1 MLLGVLETM
10 QIVATIVP
18 IFLIVLLG
26 WGVHR
31 RGFLPAG
38 FIEPANRL
46 VYYVAIPA
54 MIFQSITKST
64 LRDWFNPLVIILS
77 LIALTCVYVCAWGT
91 SHAARQDR
99 SLAGTFIQS
108 SGHGNLGYIGLAV
121 AYYFLGDNGL
131 VQASVIAGF
140 MMIWQNILSVMALQ
154 FYAPDTGKTF
164 GFRMYVAKVMG
175 NPVIVSII
183 VGMFI
188 SLIGISVP
196 LILQR
201 SLSIISGLALP
212 TALLIIGASL
222 SLERIRFFAVPAV
235 SAAAIKLMVLP
246 ALGWGLYRLC
256 HVMAVDMVP
265 GLILLA
271 SPTATVSYVMAKE
284 MHGNPDL
291 AVATIS
297 ASTLMSAGTIML
309 WLKLA
314 TA

>member
-1 MLLGVLETM
+1 M

-18 IFLIVLLG
+18 IFIIILLG

-31 RGFLPAG
+31 RGFLPAS

-64 LRDWFNPLVIILS
+64 VREWFNPLVIILP
-77 LIALTCVYVCAWGT
+77 LIALTGAYVCAW
-91 SHAARQDR
+91 AASSAMRQER

-121 AYYFLGDNGL
+121 AYYFLGDSGL

-140 MMIWQNILSVMALQ
+140 MMIWQNVLSVMALQ
-154 FYAPDTGKTF
+154 FYAPKTGKTF
-164 GFRMYVAKVMG
+164 GLMTYISKIMG
-175 NPVIVSII
+175 NPVIIAVIA
-183 VGMFI
+183 GLFI
-188 SLIGISVP
+188 SLVGIPVP

-222 SLERIRFFAVPAV
+222 SLRRIRMFMLTAA
-235 SAAAIKLMVLP
+235 SAAAIKLMVMP
-246 ALGWGLYRLC
+246 ALGWGLYRLF
-256 HVMAVDMVP
+256 HVVPADMVP

-284 MHGNPDL
+284 LHGNSDL

-297 ASTLMSAGTIML
+297 ASTLLSAGTIML

-314 TA
+314 TG

>member
-1 MLLGVLETM
+1 M

-18 IFLIVLLG
+18 IFIIVLLG

-31 RGFLPAG
+31 RGFLPTD

-54 MIFQSITKST
+54 MIFQSITQST
-64 LRDWFNPLVIILS
+64 LKEWFNPLVIALPLVALS
-77 LIALTCVYVCAWGT
+77 GGYVFAWVASRT
-91 SHAARQDR
+91 VRQDR

-121 AYYFLGDNGL
+121 AFYFLGESGL

-140 MMIWQNILSVMALQ
+140 MMIWQNVLSVMALQ
-154 FYAPDTGKTF
+154 FFAPDMEKAF
-164 GFRMYVAKVMG
+164 GLMMYVKSIMG
-175 NPVIVSII
+175 NPVIVAVVLGLFFSL
-183 VGMFI
+183 VGI
-188 SLIGISVP
+188 PIP
-196 LILQR
+196 LILRR
-201 SLSIISGLALP
+201 SLAIISGLALP

-222 SLERIRFFAVPAV
+222 SLKRIRLFMLTAAG
-235 SAAAIKLMVLP
+235 AAAIKLLVMP
-246 ALGWGLYRLC
+246 SLGWVLYRLFQ
-256 HVMAVDMVP
+256 VSPADMVP

-297 ASTLMSAGTIML
+297 ANTLLSAGTIML

-314 TA
+314 TG

>member
-1 MLLGVLETM
+1 M
-10 QIVATIVP
+10 QIVTTIVP
-18 IFLIVLLG
+18 IFIIVLLG
-26 WGVHR
+26 LGVHR

-64 LRDWFNPLVIILS
+64 LREWFNPLVIALP
-77 LIALTCVYVCAWGT
+77 LIALAGAYVIAWLA
-91 SHAARQDR
+91 SRAMCQNR

-121 AYYFLGDNGL
+121 VYYFLGESGL

-140 MMIWQNILSVMALQ
+140 MMVGHNLLSVMALQ
-154 FYAPDTGKTF
+154 FFAPNAGKRY
-164 GFRMYVAKVMG
+164 GLMVYVSKIMG
-175 NPVIVSII
+175 NPII
-183 VGMFI
+183 VTVIAGLVI
-188 SLIGISVP
+188 SLTGIPVP
-196 LILQR
+196 LILRR
-201 SLSIISGLALP
+201 SLAIISGMALP

-222 SLERIRFFAVPAV
+222 SLERIRLFVGTTL
-235 SAAAIKLMVLP
+235 SAAAIKLMVMP
-246 ALGWGLYRLC
+246 ALGWGLYRLF
-256 HVMAVDMVP
+256 HVAPADMLP

-271 SPTATVSYVMAKE
+271 SPTATVSYIMAKE
-284 MHGNPDL
+284 MQGNADL

-297 ASTLMSAGTIML
+297 ASTMLSAVTIML

-314 TA
+314 TG

>member
-1 MLLGVLETM
+1 MP
-10 QIVATIVP
+10 IIATIVP

-26 WGVHR
+26 WGVRR

-38 FIEPANRL
+38 FLEPANRL

-54 MIFQSITKST
+54 MIFQSITKSD
-64 LRDWFNPLVIILS
+64 LRDWLNPLTITLP
-77 LIALTCVYVCAWGT
+77 LIALAGAYVFAW
-91 SHAARQDR
+91 AASRMLRYNR
-99 SLAGTFIQS
+99 SLTGTFIQN

-121 AYYFLGDNGL
+121 AYYFLGENGL
-131 VQASVIAGF
+131 VQASVTAGF
-140 MMIWQNILSVMALQ
+140 MMIWQNILSVIVLQ
-154 FYAPDTGKTF
+154 YYAPNMDKTF
-164 GFRMYVAKVMG
+164 GLKEYLLGIMG
-175 NPVIVSII
+175 NPVIIAVIA
-183 VGMFI
+183 GMSL
-188 SLIGISVP
+188 SLIGMTLP

-222 SLERIRFFAVPAV
+222 SLERIRLFAATALSV
-235 SAAAIKLMVLP
+235 AAIKLLVMP

-256 HVMAVDMVP
+256 HVASADMVP

-297 ASTLMSAGTIML
+297 ASTLLSAGTLML

-314 TA
+314 SG

>member
-1 MLLGVLETM
+1 M

-18 IFLIVLLG
+18 IFVIVLLG

-54 MIFQSITKST
+54 MIFQSVTKST
-64 LRDWFNPLVIILS
+64 PKEWFNPLVIALP
-77 LIALTCVYVCAWGT
+77 LVALTGGYACAWVA
-91 SHAARQDR
+91 SRAAGQDR

-108 SGHGNLGYIGLAV
+108 AGHGNLGYIGLAV
-121 AYYFLGDNGL
+121 AFYFLGEDGL
-131 VQASVIAGF
+131 VEASVIAGF
-140 MMIWQNILSVMALQ
+140 MMIWQNVLSVMALQ
-154 FYAPDTGKTF
+154 FNAPHSGKSF
-164 GFRMYVAKVMG
+164 GVMMYVSSIMG
-175 NPVIVSII
+175 NPVIIAVVAGLFVSQ
-183 VGMFI
+183 VGI
-188 SLIGISVP
+188 PVP
-196 LILQR
+196 LILRR
-201 SLSIISGLALP
+201 SLAIISGLALP

-222 SLERIRFFAVPAV
+222 SLQRIRLFVAPMAG
-235 SAAAIKLMVLP
+235 AAAIKLLVMP
-246 ALGWGLYRLC
+246 ALGLGMYRLFQ
-256 HVMAVDMVP
+256 VASADMIP

-291 AVATIS
+291 SVATIS
-297 ASTLMSAGTIML
+297 ANTLLSAGTIML

-314 TA
+314 TG

>member
-1 MLLGVLETM
+1 M
-10 QIVATIVP
+10 QIIATIVP
-18 IFLIVLLG
+18 IFIIVLLG

-31 RGFLPAG
+31 RGCLPSG

-64 LRDWFNPLVIILS
+64 IREWFNPLVIILP
-77 LIALTCVYVCAWGT
+77 LMALTGAYVFAW
-91 SHAARQDR
+91 AASNAMRQER

-108 SGHGNLGYIGLAV
+108 CGHGNLGYIGLAV
-121 AYYFLGDNGL
+121 AYYFLGDSGL

-140 MMIWQNILSVMALQ
+140 MMIWQNVLSVMALQ
-154 FYAPDTGKTF
+154 YYAPSSGKAF
-164 GFRMYVAKVMG
+164 GFMTYLSKIIG
-175 NPVIVSII
+175 NPVIIAVIA
-183 VGMFI
+183 GLFI
-188 SLIGISVP
+188 SLVGIPVP

-222 SLERIRFFAVPAV
+222 SLRRIRLFTVTAA
-235 SAAAIKLMVLP
+235 SAAAIKLMVMP
-246 ALGWGLYRLC
+246 ALGWGLYQLF
-256 HVMAVDMVP
+256 HVVPADMVP

-284 MHGNPDL
+284 LHGNSDL

-297 ASTLMSAGTIML
+297 ASTLLSAGTIML

-314 TA
+314 TG